1 MGCHALLQ
9 GIFLTQESNLGL
21 PHCRRNLYH
30 LSHQGNL
37 PYHIYF
43 WYKGNTQNCTYAMI
57 IMCKIDIYKNK
68 GLKRTK
74 MKTVMP
80 VWWICGGAYE
90 NDWKGVQW
98 KPLLVM
104 KTWREG
110 VASAVGK
117 AQTVWVYIPRKE
129 KALAFHGKE
138 ANLVVS
144 RTQVKIY
151 CNWGKGKGWNSK
163 PYILGRVG
171 R

>member
-1 MGCHALLQ
+1 MSGTAQMDRKNSAKMFNILLKAKMGLCETIKSQETTDTGRFYTSSQDLLTC
-9 GIFLTQESNLGL
+9 F
-21 PHCRRNLYH
+21 
-30 LSHQGNL
+30 
-37 PYHIYF
+37 
-43 WYKGNTQNCTYAMI
+43 
-57 IMCKIDIYKNK
+57 
-68 GLKRTK
+68 
-74 MKTVMP
+74 
-80 VWWICGGAYE
+80 CGGAYE